1 MLKHWHSL
9 VTTMQLRLLCVKIL
23 VLLIWSATSVSAQ
36 TNSISGDF
44 SNYTAD
50 STVDS
55 NNSTESITNN
65 YNAAGASSA
74 APVMSAISPT
84 MMGGGGNDSC
94 LMPTSAGV
102 QLSIVGFSAGT
113 MEQDPQCNTRKNAR
127 LLGTPQQI
135 GGLGL
140 QVSAISLM
148 CGDAGVFKAMMLAN
162 TPCPIAEITTG
173 QLLMGRAALNK
184 YRESPEIYIVGY
196 EQEKLFWDTLLRIG
210 EELDEQVEDTT
221 PKLSLS
227 ERFRTSIR

>member
-23 VLLIWSATSVSAQ
+23 VLLIWSVTSAYAQ

-184 YRESPEIYIVGY
+184 YRESPDIYIVGY

-210 EELDEQVEDTT
+210 EDLDEQVEDTA

>member
-1 MLKHWHSL
+1 MHKPLHNW
-9 VTTMQLRLLCVKIL
+9 VTSRLLQLSCVKTL
-23 VLLIWSATSVSAQ
+23 VLLTCFATGVSAQ

-55 NNSTESITNN
+55 NNTTESITNN

-94 LMPTSAGV
+94 LMPTSTGI

-210 EELDEQVEDTT
+210 EEIDEQVEDTA